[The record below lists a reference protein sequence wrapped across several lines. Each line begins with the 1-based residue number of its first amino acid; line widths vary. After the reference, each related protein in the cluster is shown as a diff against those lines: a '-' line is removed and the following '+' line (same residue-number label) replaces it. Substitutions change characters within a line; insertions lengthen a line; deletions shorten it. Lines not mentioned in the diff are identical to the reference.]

1 MEFKTL
7 FRILKKHLADGDD
20 IPPFFRD
27 LMAMITTVTEE
38 EWGTSKDPGQKLSD
52 ETIRTY
58 TKKAKLPKKLAEK
71 IVYRLTPEI
80 LTVRINERPEETRA
94 SLANDLHGYDPGIN
108 QHNVAEKA
116 SHLMVDVIRLS
127 AGLAPENE
135 IEEQTRRQQAVDLK
149 NRYGSYL
156 LRESEGYCPFG
167 CGRQLTVA
175 ENGKTAD
182 AYEVSLIDKAKPAR
196 PENLIALCPLCWAS
210 WQLDSSA
217 KRTKELK
224 MTKKIL
230 SAHQQSTKLLSG
242 LPLEKGIVGVISRI
256 RKLGEKEL
264 SGATYEPVEL
274 KRKISPATDMALYMT
289 VSQYVTTYYKSI
301 RDIMVSADKRGLI
314 DYDEVQDQMHAFYRK
329 LKKAGRT
336 KLEIFTEISERIHR
350 VTLQEDLFCQIVV
363 AFFIEK
369 CEVFDADT
377 Q

>member
-1 MEFKTL
+1 MEFKAL

-20 IPPFFRD
+20 IPSFFRE

-80 LTVRINERPEETRA
+80 LAERIRERPDETRK
-94 SLANDLHGYDPGIN
+94 SLAADLHGCDPGID
-108 QHNVAEKA
+108 QDNVAEKTA
-116 SHLMVDVIRLS
+116 AMMAEVIRLS
-127 AGLAPENE
+127 AGLAPESE
-135 IEEQTRRQQAVDLK
+135 IEEQTRRQQAADLK
-149 NRYGSYL
+149 SRYGSYL
-156 LRESEGYCPFG
+156 LQESEGYCPFG
-167 CGRQLTVA
+167 CGRQLTVSD
-175 ENGKTAD
+175 NGKTAD
-182 AYEVSLIDKAKPAR
+182 VYEVSLIDKEKPVS

-210 WQLDSSA
+210 WQLDSSR
-217 KRTKELK
+217 KRLKDLK

-230 SAHQQSTKLLSG
+230 AAHQQSTKLLNG
-242 LPLEKGIVGVISRI
+242 LPLEKGIIGVISRI

-264 SGATYEPVEL
+264 SGASYEPVEL
-274 KRKISPATDMALYMT
+274 KRKISPAIDMALYTT
-289 VSQYVTTYYKSI
+289 VSLYVTTYYKSI
-301 RDIMVSADKRGLI
+301 RDIMISADKRGLI

-329 LKKAGRT
+329 LKKAGKT

-350 VTLQEDLFCQIVV
+350 ITLQEDLFCQIVV

>member
-7 FRILKKHLADGDD
+7 FRILKKHLADGDV

-27 LMAMITTVTEE
+27 LIAMITTVTEE

-94 SLANDLHGYDPGIN
+94 SLANDLHGYDPGIS

-116 SHLMVDVIRLS
+116 AHLMVDVIRLS

-242 LPLEKGIVGVISRI
+242 LPLEKGIIGVISRI

-329 LKKAGRT
+329 LKKAGRS
-336 KLEIFTEISERIHR
+336 KLEIFTEISDRIHR

>member
-20 IPPFFRD
+20 VPAFFRE
-27 LMAMITTVTEE
+27 LMAMITTVSED
-38 EWGTSKDPGQKLSD
+38 EWGTSKDPSKKTPV
-52 ETIRTY
+52 ETVRTY
-58 TKKAKLPKKLAEK
+58 TKKAKLPKKLAET

-80 LTVRINERPEETRA
+80 LAERINERPDATRE
-94 SLANDLHGYDPGIN
+94 SLAKDLRGYDPETD
-108 QHNVAEKA
+108 QDNVAEKA
-116 SHLMVDVIRLS
+116 AAMMVEVIRLS

-135 IEEQTRRQQAVDLK
+135 IEEQTRRQQAADLK

-156 LRESEGYCPFG
+156 LRESEGFCPFG

-182 AYEVSLIDKAKPAR
+182 AYEVSLIDKAKPAQ
-196 PENLIALCPLCWAS
+196 PDNLIALCPLCWAS

-224 MTKKIL
+224 MTKKLL

-242 LPLEKGIVGVISRI
+242 LPLEKGIIGVISRI

-369 CEVFDADT
+369 CEVFDADA